1 MHKSERKIIM
11 NHQAIKMDDKVIGIY
26 DKDSNNLAYF
36 HSDTPDSPF
45 SNLYQPKNGFN
56 LYAYNGKMQ
65 VNPAKGAKTYH
76 FNSVEQV
83 FAFGKAL
90 SMHDKESAKKIYQT
104 NSYPA
109 IYRKLGRSV
118 KNFDPQVWQDA
129 STQWMKLGML
139 AKFSQDPYCR
149 KALKATKGI
158 NLVEANPYD
167 RTWGIGKNIHQD
179 FGYYQAQNKQGQ
191 TLMKVRQEL
200 GFDQGLRQKS
210 QIKGQNIS
218 DDSEFGD

>member
-1 MHKSERKIIM
+1 MK
-11 NHQAIKMDDKVIGIY
+11 HQAIKMDGKVIGIY
-26 DKDSNNLAYF
+26 DEDSNNLAYF

-65 VNPAKGAKTYH
+65 VNQAKGAKTYH

-118 KNFDPQVWQDA
+118 KNFDPQVWDSA
-129 STQWMKLGML
+129 STKWMKLGML
-139 AKFSQDPYCR
+139 AKFSQDPYSKR
-149 KALKATKGI
+149 ALQMTKNI

-179 FGYYQAQNKQGQ
+179 FGHYQAQNKQGQ
-191 TLMKVRQEL
+191 TLMRVRKEL
-200 GFDQGLRQKS
+200 GFDEEISPRQ
-210 QIKGQNIS
+210 QIIGQDVS
-218 DDSEFGD
+218 DNDEFRF